1 MPFIKLLA
9 ATHFPGPAFR
19 HRADY
24 AELWR
29 RMRGEFPLVFSAV
42 IMPDHVHVTLET
54 KNEEETQA
62 AVRVTPREARALAE
76 ALLRYARTH
85 RDTEDQ

>member
-1 MPFIKLLA
+1 MTSADPLA
-9 ATHFPGPAFR
+9 RPWV
-19 HRADY
+19 DY
-24 AELWR
+24 AVPVTHGSVRLHSASGGLESLWIDLR
-29 RMRGEFPLVFSAV
+29 DEDGAEVVYDRATGQ
-42 IMPDHVHVTLET
+42 H
-54 KNEEETQA
+54 TQP

>member
-1 MPFIKLLA
+1 MSDPMERPHVDHAVSVTGGTVRLHSASGGLESLWIQLRDKDGA
-9 ATHFPGPAFR
+9 AVVR
-19 HRADY
+19 DRAT
-24 AELWR
+24 
-29 RMRGEFPLVFSAV
+29 GQ
-42 IMPDHVHVTLET
+42 H
-54 KNEEETQA
+54 TQP